1 MGGLSVIL
9 SLLACVA
16 REDLPARLPSEVSIV
31 AREGDGDYVSILVPL
46 RRNARHEVDARV
58 ARGIRLYDGD
68 HLWAMVPAMAEDGWT
83 IEVQDLI
90 GTPRATLPL
99 GALEPPT
106 LTHIDR
112 GRVWATVDGEHVV
125 CTIAT
130 TECSNDREPTPML
143 PWRQVGPGAGFRVD
157 LDEGGTLRL
166 RLPIEGD
173 ESPGSIISTDIDSV
187 VAIRWV
193 RTLLPLDREDLN
205 RAFRGLGVVS
215 AVDTEITLD
224 GELQEWESARPLVV
238 DARWQVD
245 TGMDGW
251 EGDRDASFSLAASW
265 RGDRLCLA
273 GRVRDD
279 AVVPGDKLVVQVAGI
294 AREIGAQDADTPLA
308 RVRPVHFGTT
318 FETCFA
324 DVPLRGEPLPFT
336 ASMVDVDPTGP
347 ITVLRAAPY
356 SDGRPQGAIRH
367 P

>member
-9 SLLACVA
+9 SLLGCVA

-46 RRNARHEVDARV
+46 RRNARHEVDVRV
-58 ARGIRLYDGD
+58 ASGIRLYDGD
-68 HLWAMVPAMAEDGWT
+68 HLWAMVPVMADDGWT
-83 IEVQDLI
+83 IEVEDLI

-112 GRVWATVDGEHVV
+112 GRVWADVDGEHVV

-130 TECSNDREPTPML
+130 TDCTNHHEPTPLL

-157 LDEGGTLRL
+157 LDESGTLRL

-173 ESPGSIISTDIDSV
+173 ESPGSIISTDIESV

-205 RAFRGLGVVS
+205 RAFRGLGVID
-215 AVDTEITLD
+215 AVAAPITLD
-224 GELQEWESARPLVV
+224 GDLKEWTGARPLVV

-251 EGDRDASFSLAASW
+251 EGERDASFSLAAAW
-265 RGDRLCLA
+265 RGDLLCLA
-273 GRVRDD
+273 GRIRDD
-279 AVVPGDKLVVQVAGI
+279 AVVPGDKLVLQVAGI
-294 AREIGAQDADTPLA
+294 AREIKPDDADSK
-308 RVRPVHFGTT
+308 RVIVRAVHFGTS
-318 FETCFA
+318 FETCFP
-324 DVPLRGEPLPFT
+324 DVPWRGEPLPFT
-336 ASMVDVDPTGP
+336 ASLVDVDPTGST
-347 ITVLRAAPY
+347 TVLRAAPY
-356 SDGRPQGAIRH
+356 RDGRPQGAIRH